1 MKLKKN
7 DSSAMYGVIGLGR
20 FGTALVK
27 TLAEAG
33 EEVIAIDKNEE
44 RVREVRAYTD
54 YAFVVDNLSETA
66 LKETGMQNCATVV
79 VCIGEQVDMSIL
91 TTMLVIKLGVPNV
104 LSKATSEV
112 HGEVLKRMGA
122 TVVYPEA
129 DMAVRIGRRLIYG
142 NLLDYVA
149 LADGVEVRR
158 ISIGGKMLG
167 RTIQELDVRR
177 AYGVNIIAVERG
189 GHTDV
194 EFSAD
199 YRFVEGDTIAVVGQ
213 NDKIDRFEQDMLPE
227 CPPGPHTVCAN
238 PPPAELPAAFYVQ
251 NACFLRRFA
260 LQSWPKCRTIKPMIP
275 HGAAGAAAPDL
286 PGGALVYGTFQ
297 PAAAGPGQP
306 AEIHHHRRGHAA
318 PDPAQL
324 RKDPH
329 GLQL

>member
-91 TTMLVIKLGVPNV
+91 TTMLVIKLGVPHV

-158 ISIGGKMLG
+158 IAIGGKMLG

-227 CPPGPHTVCAN
+227 
-238 PPPAELPAAFYVQ
+238 
-251 NACFLRRFA
+251 
-260 LQSWPKCRTIKPMIP
+260 
-275 HGAAGAAAPDL
+275 
-286 PGGALVYGTFQ
+286 
-297 PAAAGPGQP
+297 
-306 AEIHHHRRGHAA
+306 
-318 PDPAQL
+318 
-324 RKDPH
+324 
-329 GLQL
+329 